1 MLSVSSWRISHK
13 SSAIKKIIL
22 LMISYKNLTMQSSS
36 FGSVEVVAAEIKI
49 GHRLGVEI
57 DGI

>member
-1 MLSVSSWRISHK
+1 
-13 SSAIKKIIL
+13 
-22 LMISYKNLTMQSSS
+22 MISYKNLTMQSSS